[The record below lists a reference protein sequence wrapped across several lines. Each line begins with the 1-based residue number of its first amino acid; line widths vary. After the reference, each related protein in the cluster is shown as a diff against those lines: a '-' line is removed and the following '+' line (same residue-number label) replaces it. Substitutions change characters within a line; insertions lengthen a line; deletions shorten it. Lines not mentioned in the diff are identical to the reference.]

1 MQRPE
6 SRRRKMKQAKSL
18 CSLVGGS
25 LVSRSLV
32 SRSLFRRCLGLGSIG
47 GHGRRSLI
55 AAVLG
60 LALGATAATLP
71 APARAAYPDQPIN
84 LIVSFAPGGGT
95 DLVAR
100 LLARTMEKYLGEGA
114 RIVVQNKPGAG
125 GAIGFA
131 LLASAPA
138 DGYTI
143 GFINTPNVL
152 TVPIERKVPF
162 SWQSFDL
169 IGNVV
174 DDPGNFSV
182 HTSST
187 ILNLKDLAAYAKANP
202 GTVTYGTTGIGSDD
216 HLAMMLFE
224 RTAGVTLNHVPFK
237 GAGDVRAAL
246 ASQQITVGAI
256 NVGEALQY
264 EKSGTTIRHLGQASV
279 ERTSLAPNLA
289 TFREQ
294 GYDIVFASLRGV
306 AAPKGLP
313 AAIREKL
320 VSAVKQSIEDP
331 EFRRQAEG
339 MFAPLR
345 YLAPADYAGELAASE
360 ASFRKLWDESPW
372 AEK

>member
-1 MQRPE
+1 
-6 SRRRKMKQAKSL
+6 MKQVLKAHVDAMKGQGRAMKASA
-18 CSLVGGS
+18 
-25 LVSRSLV
+25 R
-32 SRSLFRRCLGLGSIG
+32 I
-47 GHGRRSLI
+47 GRRGVVAG
-55 AAVLG
+55 AAG
-60 LALGATAATLP
+60 LLVAAATVFAP
-71 APARAAYPDQPIN
+71 APARAAYPEQPIN
-84 LIVSFAPGGGT
+84 LIVAFAPGGGT

-100 LLARTMEKYLGEGA
+100 MLARTMEKYLGEGA

-131 LLASAPA
+131 LVASAPA

-152 TVPIERKVPF
+152 TVPIERKAPF

-182 HTSST
+182 HASSP
-187 ILNLKDLAAYAKANP
+187 IMNLKDLAAEAKAKP
-202 GTVTYGTTGIGSDD
+202 GALTYGTTGVGSDD

-224 RTAGVTLNHVPFK
+224 RTAGVRLNHVPFK

-246 ASQQITVGAI
+246 ASQQIAVGAI

-264 EKSGTTIRHLGQASV
+264 EKAGTTIRHLGQASV
-279 ERTSLAPNLA
+279 ERTNLAPDLP

-294 GYDIVFASLRGV
+294 GYDIIFASLRGV

-313 AAIREKL
+313 AEVRQRL
-320 VSAVKQSIEDP
+320 VDAVRKSIDDP

-345 YLAPADYAGELAASE
+345 YLAPAGYAKELSASE
-360 ASFRKLWDESPW
+360 AAFRKLWDESPW

>member
-1 MQRPE
+1 MKQE
-6 SRRRKMKQAKSL
+6 TQMKQARFPLSRL
-18 CSLVGGS
+18 VRRGLLASALSLV
-25 LVSRSLV
+25 
-32 SRSLFRRCLGLGSIG
+32 
-47 GHGRRSLI
+47 
-55 AAVLG
+55 
-60 LALGATAATLP
+60 LGAATVTTP
-71 APARAAYPDQPIN
+71 APAQAAWPEQPIN
-84 LIVSFAPGGGT
+84 MIVAFAPGGGT

-138 DGYTI
+138 DGYTF

-162 SWQSFDL
+162 DWKSYDL
-169 IGNVV
+169 LGNVV

-187 ILNLKDLAAYAKANP
+187 IMNLKDLAAYARANP

-224 RTAGVTLNHVPFK
+224 RTANVKLNHIPFK

-279 ERTSLAPNLA
+279 ERTNLAPNLA

-294 GYDIVFASLRGV
+294 GFDIVFASLRGV
-306 AAPKGLP
+306 AAPRGLP
-313 AAIREKL
+313 ADRREKL
-320 VSAVKQSIEDP
+320 VAAVKQAIEDP

-345 YLAPADYAGELAASE
+345 YLAPADQAKELADAE
-360 ASFRKLWDESPW
+360 AAFRKLWDESPW